1 MIPVSK
7 PFIGEEEKQAV
18 LEVLD
23 SGYVVQGPKT
33 KALEEAFAELCQTK
47 HAVATSNGTTA
58 LHLALL
64 AHGIGPGDEVITT
77 AFTFIATVNTILLSG
92 ATPVFVDIDE
102 ETFNLDP
109 ALIAAAITPRTKA
122 IMPVHLYG
130 YMADMDAIQA
140 IADKHNLAII
150 EDAAQAV
157 GATYKGKVAGGIGTG
172 CFSLYATKNVMSVEG
187 GMITTNDDD
196 VAEKARLLRSHG
208 MKRRYYYDMLGFNF
222 RMSDLHAAIGLT
234 QMGRLAD
241 FNAKR
246 KANAEYLQA
255 RLESVK
261 VPTVR
266 PEYGH
271 VWHQFTVRINGG
283 RDRDAAVEQLTQAGV
298 GTGVFYPV
306 PAHQHDYMRERIGE
320 ISLPITEKLSQE
332 VFSLPVHPGL
342 SQADLEKIVS
352 EVNKL

>member
-7 PFIGEEEKQAV
+7 PFIGDEEKQAV

-33 KALEEAFAELCQTK
+33 KALEESFAELCQTK

-58 LHLALL
+58 LHLAQL

-77 AFTFIATVNTILLSG
+77 AFTFIATVNTILLTG
-92 ATPVFVDIDE
+92 ATPIFVDIDE
-102 ETFNLDP
+102 ETFNIDP
-109 ALIAAAITPRTKA
+109 AQIEAAITPRTKA

-187 GMITTNDDD
+187 GMITTNDGD

-255 RLESVK
+255 RLESVQ

-283 RDRDAAVEQLTQAGV
+283 RDRDAAVEQLNQAGI

-306 PAHQHDYMRERIGE
+306 PAHQHDYMRERIGD
-320 ISLPITEKLSQE
+320 ISLPVTEKLSQE

-342 SQADLEKIVS
+342 NQADLEKIVS

>member
-306 PAHQHDYMRERIGE
+306 PAHQHDYMRERIGH

>member
-1 MIPVSK
+1 
-7 PFIGEEEKQAV
+7 
-18 LEVLD
+18 
-23 SGYVVQGPKT
+23 
-33 KALEEAFAELCQTK
+33 
-47 HAVATSNGTTA
+47 
-58 LHLALL
+58 
-64 AHGIGPGDEVITT
+64 
-77 AFTFIATVNTILLSG
+77 
-92 ATPVFVDIDE
+92 
-102 ETFNLDP
+102 
-109 ALIAAAITPRTKA
+109 
-122 IMPVHLYG
+122 
-130 YMADMDAIQA
+130 MADMDAIQA
-140 IADKHNLAII
+140 IADRHNLIII

-196 VAEKARLLRSHG
+196 VAENARLLRSHG
-208 MKRRYYYDMLGFNF
+208 MKRRYYYDMLGFNY

-234 QMGRLAD
+234 QMGRLAG
-241 FNAKR
+241 FNERR

-271 VWHQFTVRINGG
+271 VWHQFTVRLNGG
-283 RDRDAAVEQLTQAGV
+283 RDRDAAVAQLSEAGV

-306 PAHQHDYMRERIGE
+306 PAHQHDYMREQIGE
-320 ISLPITEKLSQE
+320 MSLPVTEKLSQE
-332 VFSLPVHPGL
+332 VFSLPVHPQL